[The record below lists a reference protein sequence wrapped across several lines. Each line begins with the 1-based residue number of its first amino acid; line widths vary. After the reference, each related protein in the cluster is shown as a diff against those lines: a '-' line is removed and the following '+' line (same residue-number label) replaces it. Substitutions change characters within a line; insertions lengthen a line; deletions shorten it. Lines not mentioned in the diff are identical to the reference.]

1 MRSPSP
7 LQPERFDL
15 GLRREAMFSVPDAA
29 GIEILCRNGIVWIT
43 LDGDPRDIVLEAH
56 DRFTT
61 TEHRRALIYAM
72 QPSCIS
78 VQAPTATSR
87 RRRAGHGLL
96 LEQLPH

>member
-1 MRSPSP
+1 MRSIAS
-7 LQPERFDL
+7 LHPERFDL
-15 GLRREAMFSVPDAA
+15 GLQREAMFGVPDAA
-29 GIEILCRNGIVWIT
+29 GIDIVCRTGIVWIT

-61 TEHRRALIYAM
+61 SEHRRALIYAM

-78 VQAPTATSR
+78 VQAPITASR
-87 RRRAGHGLL
+87 RRSAGHGLL